1 MGQTDI
7 CLKRYL
13 GHDERFADLIN
24 GILGD
29 GEQGITAEN
38 KLEGGI
44 VNMCKAM
51 QELMADSKE
60 AGKGAAGAESLE
72 QTGGTCG

>member
-1 MGQTDI
+1 MDEDAYDVI
-7 CLKRYL
+7 ARYTKVL
-13 GHDERFADLIN
+13 
-24 GILGD
+24 

-38 KLEGGI
+38 KLEGGK

-60 AGKGAAGAESLE
+60 AGKGPAGAEPLE
-72 QTGGTCG
+72 QTGGT